1 MAFGPVCGAVRGP
14 LLMGA
19 LFYMVAWFRLHPT
32 HRVDAL
38 RGRSLLDL
46 VGNEPTA
53 GGTAGASAE
62 HSATTSTVA
71 QVRSPGD
78 GDGIA
83 FATNHFAVGGA
94 DRERP
99 GSAGDAQPLA
109 LLSLLHGMQQMDRC
123 AIPGRTVRAT
133 AMAQTRSPRSTSW
146 STQRPAVLV
155 ASTPAALVVL
165 NLLALLS
172 LRC

>member
-1 MAFGPVCGAVRGP
+1 MTIAPVRGAVRGA

-38 RGRSLLDL
+38 RGWSLLDL

-71 QVRSPGD
+71 QARSPGD
-78 GDGIA
+78 GDGAA
-83 FATNHFAVGGA
+83 FAINLFAVSGA
-94 DRERP
+94 DRELP
-99 GSAGDAQPLA
+99 GSAGDAQPPCASEPA
-109 LLSLLHGMQQMDRC
+109 LLTYADADGSMRTAQAGSLSDGNGVAATGFAVITAIGGADREHVGG
-123 AIPGRTVRAT
+123 ANDA
-133 AMAQTRSPRSTSW
+133 
-146 STQRPAVLV
+146 
-155 ASTPAALVVL
+155 
-165 NLLALLS
+165 
-172 LRC
+172 